1 MEITSMNLYEFY
13 QNQDGLNINLSADGR
28 RATVKYVHT
37 ALDWAD
43 ERIRMARGIVLDTAT
58 GEIVARP
65 YEKFFNL
72 GQVANGV
79 ERPEVAKLVTWQPE
93 PFAVSEKMDGSLAIV
108 YAYDGE
114 LHVGSTGNPD
124 FVANGVLVADRLK
137 AILSE
142 QDYRRVADLAFAGY
156 TLLFEYLNP
165 EYVIVINY
173 QEEAFKLHGMVHTAT
188 GRDFAP
194 AELRGLKLSDN
205 VLAPVYPELRN
216 FDAVQGYL
224 DNHQDIE
231 GFVVRFK
238 SGLRLKL
245 KTEQYKA
252 LHKTFSLFQNNTQAS
267 RRLMLALYD
276 LDVLDDLSAD
286 LLLHP
291 DANKYQ
297 IAHLREFYDRVRL
310 FDELVVDANY
320 DLGHYDSVAD
330 YFKSTKDID
339 SDPIIDAI
347 IGVHGDRADIQK
359 LRYKFVV
366 GVGISDEGYDNLD
379 RDVTDLVGRELHVK
393 REY

>member
-1 MEITSMNLYEFY
+1 MNLYEFY
-13 QNQDGLNINLSADGR
+13 QNQDGLNINVSADGR

-37 ALDWAD
+37 ALDWSD

-79 ERPEVAKLVTWQPE
+79 ENPEVAKLVSWQPE

-124 FVANGVLVADRLK
+124 FVDANSGTVVADRLK
-137 AILSE
+137 AVLSDA
-142 QDYRRVADLAFAGY
+142 DYRRVKDLAFAGY

-165 EYVIVINY
+165 EHVIVINY
-173 QEEAFKLHGMVHTAT
+173 QDEAFKLHGMVHTAT

-194 AELRGLKLSDN
+194 AELRGLNLSDD

-231 GFVVRFK
+231 GFVIRFK

-252 LHKTFSLFQNNTQAS
+252 LHKSFSLFQNNTRAS

-297 IAHLREFYDRVRL
+297 IAHLREFYDRVRV
-310 FDELVVDANY
+310 FDEVLADAQQILRY
-320 DLGHYDSVAD
+320 YGSVAD
-330 YFKSTKDID
+330 YFKSTDRAN
-339 SDPIIDAI
+339 SDPMIDAL
-347 IGVHGDRADIQK
+347 IGVHGDRHSVQR
-359 LRYKFVV
+359 LRYKFIV
-366 GVGISDEGYDNLD
+366 GVGINDEGFDVLD
-379 RDVTDLVGRELHVK
+379 QDVTDLVGRELHVE
-393 REY
+393 RDY

>member
-1 MEITSMNLYEFY
+1 MNLYEFY
-13 QNQDGLNINLSADGR
+13 QNQDGLNINVSADGR
-28 RATVKYVHT
+28 RATVKYIHT
-37 ALDWAD
+37 ALDWSD
-43 ERIRMARGIVLDTAT
+43 KRIRMARGIVLDTVT
-58 GEIVARP
+58 GEVVARP

-79 ERPEVAKLVTWQPE
+79 ENPEVAKLVSWQPE

-124 FVANGVLVADRLK
+124 FVDVNSGAVIADRLK
-137 AILSE
+137 AVLSDA
-142 QDYRRVADLAFAGY
+142 DYRRVKDLALAGY

-173 QEEAFKLHGMVHTAT
+173 QDEAFKLHGMVHTAT
-188 GRDFAP
+188 GRDFTP
-194 AELRGLKLSDN
+194 DELRGLKLSDD
-205 VLAPVYPELRN
+205 VLAPVYPELRS
-216 FDAVQGYL
+216 FDDVQGYL

-231 GFVVRFK
+231 GFVIRFK

-252 LHKTFSLFQNNTQAS
+252 LHKTFSLFQNNTRAS

-297 IAHLREFYDRVRL
+297 IAHLRELYDQVRE
-310 FDELVVDANY
+310 FDEKIAQADALRARY
-320 DLGHYDSVAD
+320 ASVAD
-330 YFKSTKDID
+330 YFKSTDRAN
-339 SDPIIDAI
+339 SDPVIDAL
-347 IGVHGDRADIQK
+347 IGAHGDRHDIQR
-359 LRYKFVV
+359 LRYKFIV
-366 GVGISDEGYDNLD
+366 GVGISNEGFDVLD
-379 RDVTDLVGRELHVK
+379 QDVTDLVGRELHVK
-393 REY
+393 RDY